1 MDSGLN
7 QGWPATGEVTAIVR
21 SAECAGCASAWL
33 SQDPLRRG
41 KLIKTAFSP
50 EEVALAGQL
59 TRFPETAAEIAKRV
73 GMDEA
78 DVTVLCES
86 LKPRRLEF
94 LAVQK

>member
-1 MDSGLN
+1 MNGWRPPRRRFRSGFPRTKS
-7 QGWPATGEVTAIVR
+7 GVEM
-21 SAECAGCASAWL
+21 
-33 SQDPLRRG
+33 
-41 KLIKTAFSP
+41 KLIKMAFTP

-86 LKPRRLEF
+86 LDPQAPGSSRL
-94 LAVQK
+94 ARV